1 MQREKLTLDG
11 EVPGGISLSL
21 PHFPWYHIFTT
32 LPTRCPKCL
41 AVPDSSSV
49 GLASPFQQ
57 LLAPPKRLHPAK
69 DRPQGVSRRVKDAQG
84 LS

>member
-11 EVPGGISLSL
+11 EVPGSISLSL

-32 LPTRCPKCL
+32 QPTRCPKCP
-41 AVPDSSSV
+41 AVLDSSRV
-49 GLASPFQQ
+49 ALASPFQH
-57 LLAPPKRLHPAK
+57 LLAPLRRLHPAK
-69 DRPQGVSRRVKDAQG
+69 DRPWGMSRRVKDAQG